1 MKKTSIVV
9 KEKDSFEIDILINNT
24 AYIKSVT
31 GKTGLLNIKNN
42 KIIGEMDNYYT
53 IYDSNNAFYYQEK
66 TIEESSKEN
75 NWKSKK
81 TVRIYDAQK
90 EKILVDL
97 KNAMKNQNKD
107 LLSVVRMVKGAV
119 QMEEIKLK
127 HELSDD
133 EVIGI
138 IKKYIKGVEET
149 IKVTGK
155 QTDEQTFEMETLGV
169 YLPKMATK
177 EEIKEW
183 ISQNIDLPENPQ
195 ARMKCM
201 RDIMAHFG
209 KTVDGNTV
217 KTILMEM

>member
-1 MKKTSIVV
+1 MS
-9 KEKDSFEIDILINNT
+9 LQNR
-24 AYIKSVT
+24 
-31 GKTGLLNIKNN
+31 
-42 KIIGEMDNYYT
+42 
-53 IYDSNNAFYYQEK
+53 
-66 TIEESSKEN
+66 IETDMRE
-75 NWKSKK
+75 
-81 TVRIYDAQK
+81 
-90 EKILVDL
+90 
-97 KNAMKNQNKD
+97 AMKNKD
-107 LLSVVRMVKGAV
+107 PKVNILKYMVA
-119 QMEEIKLK
+119 EFSRRPNLNISLT
-127 HELSDD
+127 DD

-195 ARMKCM
+195 SRMKCM
-201 RDIMAHFG
+201 RDIMSHFG

>member
-1 MKKTSIVV
+1 MS
-9 KEKDSFEIDILINNT
+9 LQNR
-24 AYIKSVT
+24 
-31 GKTGLLNIKNN
+31 
-42 KIIGEMDNYYT
+42 
-53 IYDSNNAFYYQEK
+53 
-66 TIEESSKEN
+66 IETDMRE
-75 NWKSKK
+75 
-81 TVRIYDAQK
+81 
-90 EKILVDL
+90 
-97 KNAMKNQNKD
+97 AMKNKD
-107 LLSVVRMVKGAV
+107 PKVSILKYMVA
-119 QMEEIKLK
+119 EFSRRPNLNISLT
-127 HELSDD
+127 DD

-155 QTDEQTFEMETLGV
+155 QTDEQTFDMETLGV

-183 ISQNIDLPENPQ
+183 IAQNIDLPENPQ

-201 RDIMAHFG
+201 RDIMSHFG

>member
-1 MKKTSIVV
+1 MSLQNKIEVDMREAM
-9 KEKDSFEIDILINNT
+9 KEKSTKVGILK
-24 AYIKSVT
+24 YIVGEFSRRPN
-31 GKTGLLNIKNN
+31 LNVPL
-42 KIIGEMDNYYT
+42 T
-53 IYDSNNAFYYQEK
+53 
-66 TIEESSKEN
+66 
-75 NWKSKK
+75 
-81 TVRIYDAQK
+81 
-90 EKILVDL
+90 
-97 KNAMKNQNKD
+97 
-107 LLSVVRMVKGAV
+107 
-119 QMEEIKLK
+119 
-127 HELSDD
+127 DD
-133 EVIGI
+133 EVIVL
-138 IKKYIKGVEET
+138 IKKYLKSVEET

-155 QTDEQTFEMETLGV
+155 QTEEQTLEIETLNL

>member
-1 MKKTSIVV
+1 MMSLQNRI
-9 KEKDSFEIDILINNT
+9 EIDMR
-24 AYIKSVT
+24 
-31 GKTGLLNIKNN
+31 
-42 KIIGEMDNYYT
+42 E
-53 IYDSNNAFYYQEK
+53 
-66 TIEESSKEN
+66 
-75 NWKSKK
+75 
-81 TVRIYDAQK
+81 
-90 EKILVDL
+90 
-97 KNAMKNQNKD
+97 AMKNKD
-107 LLSVVRMVKGAV
+107 PKVSILKYMVA
-119 QMEEIKLK
+119 EFSRRPNLNIPLT
-127 HELSDD
+127 DD

-155 QTDEQTFEMETLGV
+155 QTDEQSFEMETLNV

-217 KTILMEM
+217 KSILMEM

>member
-1 MKKTSIVV
+1 MMSLQNRI
-9 KEKDSFEIDILINNT
+9 EIDMR
-24 AYIKSVT
+24 
-31 GKTGLLNIKNN
+31 
-42 KIIGEMDNYYT
+42 E
-53 IYDSNNAFYYQEK
+53 
-66 TIEESSKEN
+66 
-75 NWKSKK
+75 
-81 TVRIYDAQK
+81 
-90 EKILVDL
+90 
-97 KNAMKNQNKD
+97 AMKNKD
-107 LLSVVRMVKGAV
+107 PKVSILKYMVA
-119 QMEEIKLK
+119 EFSRRPNLNIPLT
-127 HELSDD
+127 DD

-195 ARMKCM
+195 SRMKCM
-201 RDIMAHFG
+201 RDIMSHFG

>member
-1 MKKTSIVV
+1 MMT
-9 KEKDSFEIDILINNT
+9 LQNR
-24 AYIKSVT
+24 
-31 GKTGLLNIKNN
+31 
-42 KIIGEMDNYYT
+42 
-53 IYDSNNAFYYQEK
+53 
-66 TIEESSKEN
+66 IETDMRE
-75 NWKSKK
+75 
-81 TVRIYDAQK
+81 
-90 EKILVDL
+90 
-97 KNAMKNQNKD
+97 AMKNKD
-107 LLSVVRMVKGAV
+107 PKVN
-119 QMEEIKLK
+119 ILK
-127 HELSDD
+127 YMMAEFSRRPNLNIPLTDD

-138 IKKYIKGVEET
+138 MKKYLKGVEET

-155 QTDEQTFEMETLGV
+155 QTEEQTLEIETLNL

-183 ISQNIDLPENPQ
+183 ISQNIDLPKNPQ